1 MSQPVECHP
10 SKTRIFVIFS
20 NNCVWFQLEFSP
32 TMVLMILKYILKPIK
47 TRKFKIFSNHGG
59 CFKYIFQPMKTSKFR
74 IFYVD
79 YVGWFISMYL
89 KQLRQVNSKFSPTM
103 VDGWFSIFLCQFEQ
117 MEKFVCVLNYLFSPF
132 RYRFL
137 KMELYWYNFLLN
149 KKKFCVESQDFEPN
163 LCLDFVRKVRI
174 LSKKTVFY
182 DEFIVSWCFH
192 PPPFWWINEKSM
204 DYPVWTV
211 L

>member
-1 MSQPVECHP
+1 
-10 SKTRIFVIFS
+10 
-20 NNCVWFQLEFSP
+20 
-32 TMVLMILKYILKPIK
+32 MVLMIFKYILKPIK

-117 MEKFVCVLNYLFSPF
+117 MERFVCVLNYLLSPF
-132 RYRFL
+132 RYQFL

-149 KKKFCVESQDFEPN
+149 RIIYCVESQDF
-163 LCLDFVRKVRI
+163 KQ
-174 LSKKTVFY
+174 KKTVFY
-182 DEFIVSWCFH
+182 DEFIVRCFH
-192 PPPFWWINEKSM
+192 PPPFWWINEKSK

>member
-1 MSQPVECHP
+1 
-10 SKTRIFVIFS
+10 
-20 NNCVWFQLEFSP
+20 
-32 TMVLMILKYILKPIK
+32 
-47 TRKFKIFSNHGG
+47 
-59 CFKYIFQPMKTSKFR
+59 MKTSKFR

-79 YVGWFISMYL
+79 YVGWFISMCL

-117 MEKFVCVLNYLFSPF
+117 MERFVCVLNYLLSPF
-132 RYRFL
+132 RYQFL

-149 KKKFCVESQDFEPN
+149 RIIFCVESQDFEPN

-174 LSKKTVFY
+174 LSKKNPVFY
-182 DEFIVSWCFH
+182 DKFIVSWCFH
-192 PPPFWWINEKSM
+192 PPPFWWINEKSK